1 MKNALIL
8 QKLSVPVTILD
19 DFENVVFEGTI
30 KEPTAKRLDEY
41 QSMVDELRKLL
52 YSKLLKISL
61 MKEKND
67 KFEAESHTVDEKILF
82 NDSMEKEAETLNAKE
97 LGDNKKIVEFIL
109 CTEILDDIWDENFSP
124 SVREGIINK
133 FREIANLDEME
144 KNLETLLPIIKT

>member
-41 QSMVDELRKLL
+41 QSLVEELRKSF
-52 YSKLLKISL
+52 YSKLLDIRSL
-61 MKEKND
+61 KEEVD
-67 KFEAESHTVDEKILF
+67 KFEGDNHTVEETKVFNEK
-82 NDSMEKEAETLNAKE
+82 MEKVAETLNAKE

-109 CTEILDDIWDENFSP
+109 GKEIPLEIWDENFSP

-133 FREIANLDEME
+133 FREISNLEEME
-144 KNLETLLPIIKT
+144 KNLETLLPIIK